1 MKKTTTKIVMALL
14 CPYRSWIIHYKT
26 KGFLLIL
33 FLLSLNSSVFAQSK
47 IKIML
52 TGTVYSAEDNKP
64 LPGATIHNRLS
75 GVNIATDIN
84 GKFQFATTDTSGVL
98 DISFIGYRTGQ
109 LFFNS
114 KNQGPFKVLLNI
126 DASILKEVI
135 VSTGYQTLP
144 KERATGSFVQ
154 LDSAII
160 NRRVS
165 SDIVSRLEGVVP
177 GLLFNRNTSNSANG
191 TTDINI
197 RGHSTLFS
205 NDQPLIVIDGFPY
218 DGNLNNINP
227 NDIESI
233 TVLKDA
239 AAASIWG
246 VRSGNG
252 VIVLTTKKGKQN
264 QKLVTELNANVTIG
278 KKPDLFYNPN
288 FLNANNYINI
298 EQLLFKQGYY
308 NSLINDPTQ
317 AISPVVQLLADQ
329 QSGKISADEANSQI
343 NALRNQDVRKDLS
356 NNFYSTSVLQQYAL
370 NFRGG
375 SDKSDYFFSVG
386 DDHNLSA
393 LDGNSN
399 NRLTINGNYNFYPVK
414 NLQITAGINF
424 IKFDGKNNSPVGNI
438 NSGGFFAGY
447 IYPYAQ
453 LVDAQGNSLPIVKDY
468 KSEFINSAPQKGF
481 LNWQYRPLDELNNA
495 DNTSNS
501 LDNRINLGINYKIIP
516 GLTAAVKYQYE
527 KASVL
532 ENNYYSTATYYAR
545 NLINEYSQQNANGSF
560 LYPVPNDG
568 ILQQSNAFLNS
579 HHFRGQLNYNTTIK
593 QKHELNA
600 ILGGEI
606 SSTGNSG
613 SSNTAYGYDKNT
625 ESNYTQINFADYYS
639 LNPSGVGSSQI
650 PNNQSFFKTTD
661 HYISY
666 FGNASYTYDRRYTF
680 SLSGRI
686 DKSNLFGVATNQKSV
701 PLYSTGLSW
710 DLGKEKFYHVDWLP
724 YLKLRATYGYNAN
737 VNKSAT
743 AVTTLLQQSNSYYSG
758 IPYDVVANPGNPELR
773 WEKVRMTNLGIDYGF
788 KNNIV
793 TGSLEFYFK
802 KATDLFGSSPL
813 PPSTGNPL
821 FFGNTA
827 STSGKGF
834 DIVINTHNLY
844 RPDFKWTSNILI
856 SHVLDRVTGY
866 NEQSNVITYLTA
878 GSGNAGVITP
888 LSGAPIFAIYSFRS
902 GPLTHDKGDPQGYLN
917 GQLSTDYSSIVANTK
932 VQELY
937 YNGPSRP
944 TTFGSFRNTFT
955 YKNWSLSANIIFK
968 LNYYFRKSSTAISY
982 SGIIYGGVNK
992 DYTNRWQKPGDEL
1005 LTTVPSIQLPPSD
1018 NNRDYFYQYS
1028 QALVDKGDHIR
1039 FQDLKVSY
1047 DLNKSQKPKLPFSH
1061 LQIYGYV
1068 NNIGILWRANHDHL
1082 DPDLYSGAT
1091 PLPLTIS
1098 LGINSTF

>member
-1 MKKTTTKIVMALL
+1 MKKTTIKIVVALL
-14 CPYRSWIIHYKT
+14 CPNRSWINHHRT
-26 KGFLLIL
+26 KGFLLIF
-33 FLLSLNSSVFAQSK
+33 FLLSLNNSVFAQAK
-47 IKIML
+47 IKNIL
-52 TGTVYSAEDNKP
+52 TGTVYSADDNKP
-64 LPGATIHNRLS
+64 LPGATIHNRIS

-84 GKFQFATTDTSGVL
+84 GNFRLVTTDTSGVL

-109 LFFNS
+109 LFFSSNS
-114 KNQGPFKVLLNI
+114 RGPFKVLLNL

-135 VSTGYQTLP
+135 VSTGYQNLP

-154 LDSAII
+154 LDSALI

-165 SDIVSRLEGVVP
+165 TDIVSRLEGVVP

-205 NDQPLIVIDGFPY
+205 NDQPLIVVDGFPY
-218 DGNLNNINP
+218 DGDFNNINP

-278 KKPDLFYNPN
+278 KKPDLFYSPN
-288 FLNANNYINI
+288 FLDADNYINI

-308 NSLINDPTQ
+308 NALINDPTQ

-329 QSGKISADEANSQI
+329 QSGKISTDEANSQI

-356 NNFYSTSVLQQYAL
+356 NNFYKTSVLQQYAL

-375 SDKSDYFFSVG
+375 GDKSDYFFSIG
-386 DDHNLSA
+386 DDHNLSS

-399 NRLTINGNYNFYPVK
+399 NRITLNGNYNFYPVK

-424 IKFDGKNNSPVGNI
+424 IKTDGKNNSPVSNI
-438 NSGGFFAGY
+438 NSGDFFAGY
-447 IYPYAQ
+447 IYPYAK
-453 LVDAQGNSLPIVKDY
+453 LVDGHGNSLPIVKDY
-468 KSEFINSAPQKGF
+468 NSDFINSAPQKGY

-501 LDNRINLGINYKIIP
+501 LDNRINLGISYKIIP
-516 GLTAAVKYQYE
+516 GLTAGFKYQYE
-527 KASVL
+527 NASVL
-532 ENNYYSTATYYAR
+532 VNNNYSTATYYTR

-560 LYPVPNDG
+560 SYPIPNGG
-568 ILQQSNAFLNS
+568 ILQQSNALLNS
-579 HHFRGQLNYNTTIK
+579 HHFRGQLNYSTTIK

-600 ILGGEI
+600 ILGGEV

-625 ESNYTQINFADYYS
+625 ESNYSQINFSDYYNLS
-639 LNPSGVGSSQI
+639 PSGVGSSQI
-650 PNNQSFFKTTD
+650 PNNQSFFRATD

-666 FGNASYTYDRRYTF
+666 FSNVSYTYDSRYTF

-686 DKSNLFGVATNQKSV
+686 DRSNLFGVSTNQKSV
-701 PLYSTGLSW
+701 PLYSAGLSW
-710 DLGKEKFYHVDWLP
+710 DLGKEQFYHVDWLP

-737 VNKSAT
+737 VNKTAT

-758 IPYDVVANPGNPELR
+758 IPYNAIANPGNPELR

-788 KNNIV
+788 KNNRV
-793 TGSLEFYFK
+793 TGSFEYYFK

-827 STSGKGF
+827 STSGNGF
-834 DIVINTHNLY
+834 DVVINTRNIY
-844 RPDFKWTSNILI
+844 GNDFKWTSNILI
-856 SHVLDRVTGY
+856 SHVLDKVTGY
-866 NEQSNVITYLTA
+866 NEQSNVVTYLTG
-878 GSGNAGVITP
+878 GSGNAGLITP
-888 LSGAPIFAIYSFRS
+888 LVGEPIFAIYSYRS
-902 GPLTHDKGDPQGYLN
+902 GPLTHDKGDPQGFLN
-917 GQLSTDYSSIVANTK
+917 GQLSTDYASIIANTP

-955 YKNWSLSANIIFK
+955 YKSWSLSANIIFK
-968 LNYYFRKSSTAISY
+968 LNYYFRKSSTSISY
-982 SGIIYGGVNK
+982 SGIVYGGVNK
-992 DYTNRWQKPGDEL
+992 DFANRWQKPGDESI
-1005 LTTVPSIQLPPSD
+1005 TSVPSIQLPPSD
-1018 NNRDYFYQYS
+1018 NNRDFFYQYS
-1028 QALVDKGDHIR
+1028 QALVDKADNIR

-1047 DLNKSQKPKLPFSH
+1047 DLNKSQKPKLPFSRI
-1061 LQIYGYV
+1061 QIYGYV

-1082 DPDLYSGAT
+1082 DPDLYAGST